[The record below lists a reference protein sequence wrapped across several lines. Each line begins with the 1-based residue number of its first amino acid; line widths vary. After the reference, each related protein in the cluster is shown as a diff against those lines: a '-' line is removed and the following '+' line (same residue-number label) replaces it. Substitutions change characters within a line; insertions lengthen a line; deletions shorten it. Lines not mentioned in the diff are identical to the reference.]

1 MIFWTD
7 VSLNSLH
14 FIVLKKFHIN
24 VMSTYQKLT
33 ISFIKKKVQI
43 KMLHIIIIIIVCN
56 KPPPIQVKS
65 HAIFANYSLLLV

>member
-43 KMLHIIIIIIVCN
+43 KMLHIIPNTSEVTCN
-56 KPPPIQVKS
+56 FSKLFVT
-65 HAIFANYSLLLV
+65 FGLDTL